1 MVFLAPEF
9 EEAYLHR
16 FTLDEALDKWVA
28 MLAEA
33 GENGLPSDPSL
44 HVNYARALGVT
55 LDDFY
60 LVLRM
65 AIANDQMV
73 VVNPPPPPPPEA
85 EPQRVPGGE
94 TEPPPPEAPPEPGP
108 EPEL

>member
-1 MVFLAPEF
+1 MSFLAPEF
-9 EEAYLHR
+9 EDEYRHR
-16 FTLDEALDKWVA
+16 YTLDDALAKWVE
-28 MLAEA
+28 MLAAA
-33 GENGLPSDPSL
+33 GANGLPSDPSL

-65 AIANDQMV
+65 ALGNGQMV
-73 VVNPPPPPPPEA
+73 IVEPPPPPEEPAPEPLPETLPAPPPPPPE
-85 EPQRVPGGE
+85 
-94 TEPPPPEAPPEPGP
+94 P

>member
-9 EEAYLHR
+9 EDEYLHR
-16 FTLDEALDKWVA
+16 YTLTAALDKWVE
-28 MLAEA
+28 MLAAA

-55 LDDFY
+55 VDDFY
-60 LVLRM
+60 VVLRM
-65 AIANDQMV
+65 AIANGQMV
-73 VVNPPPPPPPEA
+73 VV
-85 EPQRVPGGE
+85 
-94 TEPPPPEAPPEPGP
+94 EPPPPTEPAPEPVTLPAAATPDEP